1 MDPQYLQY
9 LISLAAF
16 FVGAFVVYIV
26 AKAHTTKAAEEAAR
40 MEALLKEQINALK
53 DNLEAK
59 VQAVSENILKGRC
72 DELKEKNA
80 EILGNR
86 VQELQE
92 RNEALL
98 KPFVDPIREGV
109 GELQKRY
116 DELQKKYGELQQSN
130 KDLLDPLRQRME
142 EFRKAVESSEKT
154 EIGLN
159 QNLMGAISQMQ
170 KVTNQV
176 SDSAN
181 NLAQA
186 LRGKVKIQGNWGEVT
201 LRRVLEYSGLK
212 EGFHFREQEFIPSQ
226 NGKRL
231 YADVIVD
238 WPDGKH
244 LIIDSK
250 VSLNSYTDYI
260 SASDDDA
267 RNECL
272 KNHYKSVWDH
282 VKELVE
288 KDYVGAKKRLGED
301 VFDYVVMFIPIDG
314 AFELAMKNSRI
325 WDEAFMKK
333 IIIASPV
340 NLITLLQTINI
351 AWQKFNQDKNQQEI
365 IKVVGQLIDRIYD
378 FYQRLDDVGTQLE
391 KTQST
396 YNDAV
401 KKLRGEGGTQSVVKS
416 AKKLEALGI
425 KSSKTLPVNSRFQ
438 FDCEE

>member
-9 LISLAAF
+9 LIPLGAF
-16 FVGAFVVYIV
+16 LVGAAVVYIV
-26 AKAHTTKAAEEAAR
+26 TKAHTARAAEEAAR
-40 MEALLKEQINALK
+40 METLLKNEINTLK

-80 EILGNR
+80 ELLGNR

-154 EIGLN
+154 GIGLN
-159 QNLMGAISQMQ
+159 QNLMGAITQMQ

-186 LRGKVKIQGNWGEVT
+186 LRGKVKTQGNWGEVT

-212 EGFHFREQEFIPSQ
+212 KGFHFREQEFIPSLD
-226 NGKRL
+226 GKRL
-231 YADVIVD
+231 YADVTVD

-244 LIIDSK
+244 LVIDSK
-250 VSLNSYTDYI
+250 VSLNSYTDYMN
-260 SASDDDA
+260 ATDDTV
-267 RNECL
+267 RKVCL
-272 KNHYKSVWDH
+272 DNHCGSVWNH
-282 VKELVE
+282 VNELIK
-288 KDYVGAKKRLGED
+288 KDYVGAKKKLGED
-301 VFDYVVMFIPIDG
+301 VFDYVIMFIPIEG
-314 AFELAMKNSRI
+314 AFDLAMKNSRI
-325 WDEAFMKK
+325 WDEAFKSK

-365 IKVVGQLIDRIYD
+365 IKTATQLLDRVND
-378 FYQRLDDVGTQLE
+378 FYLRLDDVGSLLT
-391 KTQST
+391 KTQET
-396 YNDAV
+396 YNEAV
-401 KKLRGEGGTQSVVKS
+401 KKLRGDGGAQSVVKS

-425 KSSKTLPVNSRFQ
+425 KSSKTLPANSRFKS
-438 FDCEE
+438 DSDE

>member
-1 MDPQYLQY
+1 MDPHYLQY
-9 LISLAAF
+9 LIPLAAF
-16 FVGAFVVYIV
+16 LVGAFVVYIV
-26 AKAHTTKAAEEAAR
+26 AKAHTTKATEEAVR

-80 EILGNR
+80 ELLGNR

-154 EIGLN
+154 GIGLN
-159 QNLMGAISQMQ
+159 QSLMGAITQMQ

-186 LRGKVKIQGNWGEVT
+186 LRGQVKAQGNWGEVT
-201 LRRVLEYSGLK
+201 LRQVLEYSGLK
-212 EGFHFREQEFIPSQ
+212 KDFHFIEQEFIQ
-226 NGKRL
+226 NPQGNRFYTDATIK
-231 YADVIVD
+231 
-238 WPDGKH
+238 WPDGKQ
-244 LIIDSK
+244 LVIDSK
-250 VSLNSYTDYI
+250 VSLNYYTDYMN
-260 SASDDDA
+260 AADDET
-267 RNECL
+267 RKVCL
-272 KNHYKSVWDH
+272 DNHLKSVWGH
-282 VKELVE
+282 VKELLK
-288 KDYVGAKKRLGED
+288 KDYVGLKKEHGIM

-314 AFELAMKNSRI
+314 AFELAMKNSKI
-325 WDEAFMKK
+325 WDEAFKSK

-340 NLITLLQTINI
+340 SLITLLQTIYI
-351 AWQKFNQDKNQQEI
+351 AWQKDAQDRNQEEI
-365 IKVVGQLIDRIYD
+365 IKTVTQLLDRVYD
-378 FYQRLDDVGTQLE
+378 FYQRLDDVGNQLE
-391 KTQST
+391 KTQKA
-396 YNDAV
+396 YVEAV
-401 KKLRGEGGTQSVVKS
+401 KKLRGDGAVQSVTKS
-416 AKKLEALGI
+416 ARKLEALGI
-425 KSSKTLPVNSRFQ
+425 KTSKTLPANSRFQ
-438 FDCEE
+438 FDSDE

>member
-9 LISLAAF
+9 LIPLGAF
-16 FVGAFVVYIV
+16 LVGAFVVYIV
-26 AKAHTTKAAEEAAR
+26 AKAHTTKATEEAAR

-80 EILGNR
+80 ELLGNR

-154 EIGLN
+154 GIGLN
-159 QNLMGAISQMQ
+159 QSLMGAITQMQ

-176 SDSAN
+176 GDSAN

-186 LRGKVKIQGNWGEVT
+186 LRGQVKAQGDWGEVT
-201 LRRVLEYSGLK
+201 LRRVLECSGLK
-212 EGFHFREQEFIPSQ
+212 KDFHFIEQEFVQ
-226 NGKRL
+226 GLQGKRF
-231 YADVIVD
+231 YTDATIK
-238 WPDGKH
+238 WPDGRQ

-250 VSLNSYTDYI
+250 VSLNSYTDYMN
-260 SASDDDA
+260 ASDDMVRA
-267 RNECL
+267 ECL
-272 KNHYKSVWDH
+272 KNHCRSVWEH
-282 VKELVE
+282 VKELVK
-288 KDYVGAKKRLGED
+288 KDYAEVKKELGEN
-301 VFDYVVMFIPIDG
+301 VFDYVVMFIPIEG
-314 AFELAMKNSRI
+314 AFDLAMKNSKI
-325 WDEAFMKK
+325 WDEAFRSK

-340 NLITLLQTINI
+340 SLITLLQTIYI
-351 AWQKFNQDKNQQEI
+351 AWQKFEQDRNQLEI
-365 IKVVGQLIDRIYD
+365 IKTAGQLMDRIND
-378 FYQRLDDVGTQLE
+378 FYQKLDEVGNQLE
-391 KTQST
+391 KAQST
-396 YNDAV
+396 YNEAV
-401 KKLRGEGGTQSVVKS
+401 KKLRGEDGAQSVVKS

-425 KSSKTLPVNSRFQ
+425 KSSKTLPANSRFKS
-438 FDCEE
+438 DSDE